1 MAIATSTAALIAA
14 GTTAAASVYGASQNA
29 RAARQGAAAIQGAS
43 DQSIAEARRQFDL
56 NRQDMQP
63 FIQSGNRRLRAQDEL
78 LGLGGGQSDMAGRIN
93 VNDQPFNQWQ
103 SYVESN
109 PDLLAAFQGSGGRWG
124 DMENF
129 GRLHYQ
135 TYGQNEGRPVPQRLV
150 LQADQA
156 FSGQQ
161 GATGSGQGAAGS
173 GDPLAGFRS
182 SGFYQIDDDPRIRQ
196 GTNAAFSAKGMGLDG
211 SAQVAMGR
219 ALQSNLYGRML
230 DYNSTLGTGA
240 AQGAGI
246 LQGLGQ
252 QGMNMASNNANLR
265 GNAANAMASS
275 FQQQANARNQGLG
288 GVLGAAQWFGQQRGW
303 F

>member
-1 MAIATSTAALIAA
+1 MMLAAAALTA
-14 GTTAAASVYGASQNA
+14 GASIYGARQNA
-29 RAARQGAAAIQGAS
+29 SAARQGAAAIQGAT
-43 DQSIAEARRQFDL
+43 DQSIAEQRRQFDL
-56 NRQDMQP
+56 NRQDMMP
-63 FIQSGNRRLRAQDEL
+63 FIQSGNRRLAAQDQL
-78 LGLGGGQSDMAGRIN
+78 LGLGGQSNMAGQVN

-109 PDLLAAFQGSGGRWG
+109 PDLMAAFQSSGGQYG
-124 DMENF
+124 GIEDF
-129 GRLHYQ
+129 GRIHYD
-135 TYGQNEGRPVPQRLV
+135 THGMREGRQLPTAMGAPVQGNSLAQMDNQRGGNPV
-150 LQADQA
+150 
-156 FSGQQ
+156 
-161 GATGSGQGAAGS
+161 
-173 GDPLAGFRS
+173 DPLAGFRQ

-230 DYNSTLGTGA
+230 DFNSTLGTGA

-252 QGMNMASNNANLR
+252 QGMNMAGNNAGLR
-265 GNAANAMASS
+265 MNAANAMASS

-288 GVLGAAQWFGQQRGW
+288 GVMGAAQWFGQQRGW

>member
-1 MAIATSTAALIAA
+1 MMAAAAALTA
-14 GTTAAASVYGASQNA
+14 GASIYGARQQAS
-29 RAARQGAAAIQGAS
+29 AARQGAAAVNQS
-43 DQSIAEARRQFDL
+43 TQQSIAEARRQFDL
-56 NRQDMQP
+56 NRQDMMP
-63 FIQSGNRRLRAQDEL
+63 FVQSGNRRLRAQDQL
-78 LGLGGGQSDMAGRIN
+78 LGLGGGQSDMAGQVN
-93 VNDQPFNQWQ
+93 VNDQPFSQFGE
-103 SYVESN
+103 YVRQN
-109 PDLLAAFQGSGGRWG
+109 PDLLAAFQASGGRYG
-124 DMENF
+124 GIEDF
-129 GRLHYQ
+129 GQTHYSMH
-135 TYGQNEGRPVPQRLV
+135 GMGEGRQLPQRPV

-156 FSGQQ
+156 LSGQQ
-161 GATGSGQGAAGS
+161 AAAGSGQGAAGS

-246 LQGLGQ
+246 LQNLGA
-252 QGMNMASNNANLR
+252 QGMNMAANNANLR

-275 FQQQANARNQGLG
+275 FQQQANARNQGIG

>member
-1 MAIATSTAALIAA
+1 MAIATGTAALIAA

-29 RAARQGAAAIQGAS
+29 RAARQGAQAIQGAT
-43 DQSIAEARRQFDL
+43 DQSIAEQRRQFDL

-63 FIQSGNRRLRAQDEL
+63 FIQSGNRRLRAQDQL
-78 LGLGGGQSDMAGRIN
+78 LGLGGGQSDMAGQIN

-103 SYVESN
+103 SYVESQ
-109 PDLLAAFQGSGGRWG
+109 PDLLAAFQNSGGRWG

-135 TYGQNEGRPVPQRLV
+135 TYGQNEGRPVPHRPV
-150 LQADQA
+150 LEQLPIK
-156 FSGQQ
+156 
-161 GATGSGQGAAGS
+161 GSGQGAVGS
-173 GDPLAGFRS
+173 GDPLAGFRQ
-182 SGFYQIDDDPRIRQ
+182 SGFYQIDEDPRIRQ

-252 QGMNMASNNANLR
+252 QGMNMASNNAGLR
-265 GNAANAMASS
+265 MNAANAMASS

-288 GVLGAAQWFGQQRGW
+288 GVMGAAQWFGQQRGW